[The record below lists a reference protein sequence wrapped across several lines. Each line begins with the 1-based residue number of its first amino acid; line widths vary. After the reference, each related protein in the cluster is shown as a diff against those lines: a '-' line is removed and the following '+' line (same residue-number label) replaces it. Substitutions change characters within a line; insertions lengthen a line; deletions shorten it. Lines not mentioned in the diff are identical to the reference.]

1 MGRIRMQW
9 TLEFLELRQAGQ
21 QRHGQLFDDEVLRKA
36 LIILVRMLAQV
47 SDGTV
52 QREAADE

>member
-1 MGRIRMQW
+1 MQW

-47 SDGTV
+47 SGGTA